1 MYFGAGCL
9 KGEGLMNDLLK
20 KIVEWNE
27 ENEYQKCVDAIETI
41 PEEERGYELTVLL
54 GRAYSNLGVL
64 GDNNSKANE
73 DGVDIFLLE
82 KAVNIFESV
91 RLQGLDDW
99 YWNCRMAYA
108 LWMTAGRELE
118 ALAYARK
125 WQQLK
130 PDDEDA
136 ANLIKTIEEYI
147 EENYRE
153 PEVYSF
159 EEMQSVG
166 AHIEKYFGKYG
177 RVMHELASPD
187 IHVDIYVIPPRAE
200 HEYYTLVTCGMGAHK
215 MEVPDE
221 LKNEQ
226 LERAELLINLPAG
239 WQLDEESLKDEKWY
253 WPIRFLKFMARSP
266 VNNGMYYDW
275 GSTLEF
281 DDITSFD
288 DSTKLCSAVVLSPGV
303 FGEASY
309 ACTLPNGDAVNFY
322 QAIPLYKEELDYK
335 VENGMDKLLQKCPD
349 EILEVINPSRL
360 NAVTDAEILNY
371 DDREMDCAAEHLK
384 LIQEHNL
391 SVDELAVYNHM
402 AAYLRWC
409 INHNLMGD
417 VFLQQH
423 GDVAINV
430 KSDSHKDLRAFVRDE
445 LGGRLMII
453 DYNYKGVGFA
463 NWYNTGNRSM
473 PYAYLKDLKA
483 YAAEYF
489 KEQPSCDEDT
499 AYLLLPW
506 GEEYYKAVEEIIN
519 ARFEEF
525 MDLGDADENANA
537 QSFDETQFKELL
549 PDWQGARHCL
559 ASGRIIMDGCE
570 VGFCCREEPDSD
582 DTGWDSGWRFE
593 AGDEDEVYSDDENH
607 YKVYDLNTLC
617 NLCPEILKILNSPFD
632 TAFERGADG
641 KLHKINMED
650 EG

>member
-1 MYFGAGCL
+1 
-9 KGEGLMNDLLK
+9 MNDLLK

-27 ENEYQKCVDAIETI
+27 ANEYQKCVDAIEAI

-108 LWMTAGRELE
+108 LWMTSGRELE

-136 ANLIKTIEEYI
+136 TNLIKTIEEYI

-166 AHIEKYFGKYG
+166 AHIEKYFGKYD

-288 DSTKLCSAVVLSPGV
+288 ESTKLCSAVVLSPGV

-335 VENGMDKLLQKCPD
+335 VENGMDKL
-349 EILEVINPSRL
+349 
-360 NAVTDAEILNY
+360 
-371 DDREMDCAAEHLK
+371 
-384 LIQEHNL
+384 
-391 SVDELAVYNHM
+391 
-402 AAYLRWC
+402 
-409 INHNLMGD
+409 
-417 VFLQQH
+417 
-423 GDVAINV
+423 
-430 KSDSHKDLRAFVRDE
+430 
-445 LGGRLMII
+445 
-453 DYNYKGVGFA
+453 
-463 NWYNTGNRSM
+463 
-473 PYAYLKDLKA
+473 
-483 YAAEYF
+483 
-489 KEQPSCDEDT
+489 
-499 AYLLLPW
+499 
-506 GEEYYKAVEEIIN
+506 
-519 ARFEEF
+519 
-525 MDLGDADENANA
+525 
-537 QSFDETQFKELL
+537 
-549 PDWQGARHCL
+549 
-559 ASGRIIMDGCE
+559 
-570 VGFCCREEPDSD
+570 
-582 DTGWDSGWRFE
+582 
-593 AGDEDEVYSDDENH
+593 
-607 YKVYDLNTLC
+607 
-617 NLCPEILKILNSPFD
+617 
-632 TAFERGADG
+632 
-641 KLHKINMED
+641 
-650 EG
+650 

>member
-1 MYFGAGCL
+1 MQ
-9 KGEGLMNDLLK
+9 KDLMK
-20 KIVEWNE
+20 KINE
-27 ENEYQKCVDAIETI
+27 LNDADEYSKCIELI
-41 PEEERGYELTVLL
+41 EAVPESKRGYELTVLL

-64 GDNNSKANE
+64 GDHKEKAE
-73 DGVDIFLLE
+73 SDGVDIFFME
-82 KAVNIFESV
+82 KAVNILESV
-91 RLQGLDDW
+91 RLQGMDDW

-108 LWMTAGRELE
+108 LWMMSGRELE
-118 ALAYARK
+118 ALAHARK
-125 WQQLK
+125 WQELN

-136 ANLIKTIEEYI
+136 PHLIKTIEEYV
-147 EENYRE
+147 EENYKE
-153 PEVYSF
+153 PIVYDF
-159 EEMQSVG
+159 EEMKAVG
-166 AHIEKYFGKYG
+166 EHIEKYFGKYDN
-177 RVMHELASPD
+177 VMHELVSPD
-187 IHVDIYVIPPRAE
+187 IHIDICVIPPRKE
-200 HEYYTLVTCGMGAHK
+200 HEYYTLVTMGMGAFK
-215 MEVPDE
+215 MPVPEDDE
-221 LKNEQ
+221 YEDLK
-226 LERAELLINLPAG
+226 RAELLVNLPSD
-239 WQLDEESLKDEKWY
+239 WHLDRESLKEEKWY
-253 WPIRFLKFMARSP
+253 WPIRLLKYMARSP
-266 VNNGMYYDW
+266 LNNDLYFCW
-275 GSTLEF
+275 GSTMEF
-281 DDITSFD
+281 DDIESFD
-288 DSTKLCSAVVLSPGV
+288 DSTKLCTAITLSPGV
-303 FGEASY
+303 FGEPSY
-309 ACTLPNGDAVNFY
+309 ECRLPNGEVVNFY

-430 KSDSHKDLRAFVRDE
+430 KSGSLKDLRAFVRDE

-453 DYNYKGVGFA
+453 DYNYKGVCFA

-473 PYAYLKDLKA
+473 PYAFIKDLKA
-483 YAAEYF
+483 YAKEYF
-489 KEQPSCDEDT
+489 KGQMPCAEEA

-506 GEEYYKAVEEIIN
+506 GDEYYKAVEEIIN

-617 NLCPEILKILNSPFD
+617 NLCPEILKILNSSFD

>member
-1 MYFGAGCL
+1 MHFGAGWL
-9 KGEGLMNDLLK
+9 KGEGLMKDLLK

-27 ENEYQKCVDAIETI
+27 ANEYQKCVDSIEAI

-108 LWMTAGRELE
+108 LWMTSGRELE

-166 AHIEKYFGKYG
+166 AHIEKYFGKYD

-371 DDREMDCAAEHLK
+371 DDREMDCAADHLK

-402 AAYLRWC
+402 AAYLCWC

-430 KSDSHKDLRAFVRDE
+430 KSGSLKDLRAFVCDE

-453 DYNYKGVGFA
+453 DYNYKGVCFA

-473 PYAYLKDLKA
+473 PYAFIKDLKT
-483 YAAEYF
+483 YAREYF
-489 KEQPSCDEDT
+489 KGQMPCAEEA

-506 GEEYYKAVEEIIN
+506 GDEYCRTVEKIIEE
-519 ARFEEF
+519 RFAEWQKLCGE
-525 MDLGDADENANA
+525 ENAV
-537 QSFDETQFKELL
+537 QSFIDESNFKELL
-549 PDWQGARHCL
+549 PDWQGARHCRI
-559 ASGRIIMDGCE
+559 SKRIIKDGCT

-582 DTGWDSGWRFE
+582 DTGWDSGWYFE
-593 AGDEDEVYSDDENH
+593 AGDEDEVYAGEDAE
-607 YKVYDLNTLC
+607 YGIYDLNTIC
-617 NLCPEILKILNSPFD
+617 NLYPELLPLLNSPYG
-632 TAFERGADG
+632 TAFERNKKG
-641 KLHKINMED
+641 KLVQIKDDGE
-650 EG
+650 

>member
-9 KGEGLMNDLLK
+9 KGEGFMNDLLK

-27 ENEYQKCVDAIETI
+27 ANEYQKCVDAIEAI

-82 KAVNIFESV
+82 KAVNILESV
-91 RLQGLDDW
+91 RLQGMDDW

-108 LWMTAGRELE
+108 LWMMSGRELE
-118 ALAYARK
+118 ALAHARK
-125 WQQLK
+125 WQELN

-136 ANLIKTIEEYI
+136 PHLIKTIEEYV
-147 EENYRE
+147 EENYKE
-153 PEVYSF
+153 PIVYDF
-159 EEMQSVG
+159 EEMKAVG
-166 AHIEKYFGKYG
+166 EHIEKYFGKYDN
-177 RVMHELASPD
+177 VMHELVSPD
-187 IHVDIYVIPPRAE
+187 IHIDICVIPPRKE
-200 HEYYTLVTCGMGAHK
+200 HEYYTLVTMGMGAFK
-215 MEVPDE
+215 MPVPEDDE
-221 LKNEQ
+221 YEDLK
-226 LERAELLINLPAG
+226 RAELLVNLPSD
-239 WQLDEESLKDEKWY
+239 WHLDRESLKEEKWY
-253 WPIRFLKFMARSP
+253 WPIRLLKYMARSP
-266 VNNGMYYDW
+266 LNNDLYFCW
-275 GSTLEF
+275 GSTMEF
-281 DDITSFD
+281 DDIESFD
-288 DSTKLCSAVVLSPGV
+288 DSTKLCTAITLSPGV
-303 FGEASY
+303 FGEPSY
-309 ACTLPNGDAVNFY
+309 ECRLPNGEVVNFY
-322 QAIPLYKEELDYK
+322 QAIPLYREELTYK
-335 VENGMDKLLQKCPD
+335 IENSVDKLLQKCPD
-349 EILEVINPSRL
+349 EILEVINPVRL
-360 NAVTDAEILNY
+360 NAITDAETLNY
-371 DDREMDCAAEHLK
+371 DEREMDCASEHIE
-384 LIQEHNL
+384 LIKKYNL
-391 SVDELAVYNHM
+391 QVDELAAYNHM

-409 INHNLMGD
+409 ILHNMMGD
-417 VFLQQH
+417 VFMQQH
-423 GDVAINV
+423 GGVVNAV
-430 KSDSHKDLRAFVRDE
+430 QSGTVTDLRAFVRDE

-453 DYNYKGVGFA
+453 DYNRNGVMFA

>member
-27 ENEYQKCVDAIETI
+27 ANEYQKCVDAIEAI

-108 LWMTAGRELE
+108 LWMTSGRELE

-153 PEVYSF
+153 PELYSF

-166 AHIEKYFGKYG
+166 KHIEKYFGKYDS
-177 RVMHELASPD
+177 VMHELASPD

-239 WQLDEESLKDEKWY
+239 WQLDEELLKDEKWY

-430 KSDSHKDLRAFVRDE
+430 KNGSHKDLRAFVRDE

-453 DYNYKGVGFA
+453 DYNYKGVCFA

-473 PYAYLKDLKA
+473 PYAFIKDLKA
-483 YAAEYF
+483 YA
-489 KEQPSCDEDT
+489 
-499 AYLLLPW
+499 
-506 GEEYYKAVEEIIN
+506 
-519 ARFEEF
+519 
-525 MDLGDADENANA
+525 
-537 QSFDETQFKELL
+537 
-549 PDWQGARHCL
+549 
-559 ASGRIIMDGCE
+559 
-570 VGFCCREEPDSD
+570 RE
-582 DTGWDSGWRFE
+582 
-593 AGDEDEVYSDDENH
+593 
-607 YKVYDLNTLC
+607 
-617 NLCPEILKILNSPFD
+617 
-632 TAFERGADG
+632 
-641 KLHKINMED
+641 
-650 EG
+650 